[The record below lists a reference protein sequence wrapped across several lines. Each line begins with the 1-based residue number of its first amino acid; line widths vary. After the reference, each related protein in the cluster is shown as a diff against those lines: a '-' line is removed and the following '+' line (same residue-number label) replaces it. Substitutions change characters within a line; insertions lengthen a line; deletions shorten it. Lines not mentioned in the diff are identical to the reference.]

1 MYLSLYCVQI
11 GIDVYN
17 IEKRY
22 SSGCF
27 RYFCSS
33 IPYAAVAAC
42 FFLARQTPTTL
53 RDLTCQTSTRSESEQ
68 KPLRSHDTNRANAD
82 CGGQFLLLL
91 CIGWYAVVQQVCSP
105 RLPFGVLFGLGTALF
120 CSFLF
125 EPLCISLHPHWFH
138 PGSTSLVHGCAIL
151 LWHAIDFHLGLENS
165 SHVTGHCPSKHISF
179 RNLGD

>member
-1 MYLSLYCVQI
+1 MFQVFLFQHSLRRRC
-11 GIDVYN
+11 
-17 IEKRY
+17 RL
-22 SSGCF
+22 F
-27 RYFCSS
+27 
-33 IPYAAVAAC
+33 
-42 FFLARQTPTTL
+42 FFLACQTPKTL

-91 CIGWYAVVQQVCSP
+91 CISWYAVVQQVCSP

-125 EPLCISLHPHWFH
+125 EPLCISLHPHWFD